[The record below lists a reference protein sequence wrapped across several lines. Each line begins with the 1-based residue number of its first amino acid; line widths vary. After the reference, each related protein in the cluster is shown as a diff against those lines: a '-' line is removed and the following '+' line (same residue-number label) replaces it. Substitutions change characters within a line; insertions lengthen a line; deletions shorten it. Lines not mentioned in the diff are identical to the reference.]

1 MASINHPLRLVHAHH
16 PDRRAALAHLAAAM
30 LLPVAATPAH
40 AQTISPANLA
50 SWPLNT
56 PRATGIHDLA
66 PAPDGG
72 VWFTAQRSG
81 HLGYFA
87 PKSGQTE
94 LIALGAR
101 SSPHG
106 VIAGPDQAAW
116 ITDSG
121 MQAIVR
127 VGWPERS
134 VRVFA
139 LPEGRRMPTSTPP
152 PSMAMAICGSP
163 ARAASPASWRSKAV
177 R

>member
-1 MASINHPLRLVHAHH
+1 MSMISRRRVLGTLGAAAFTTTLARQVQAQPAKPGLRL
-16 PDRRAALAHLAAAM
+16 
-30 LLPVAATPAH
+30 
-40 AQTISPANLA
+40 Q

-56 PRATGIHDLA
+56 RQATGIHDLA